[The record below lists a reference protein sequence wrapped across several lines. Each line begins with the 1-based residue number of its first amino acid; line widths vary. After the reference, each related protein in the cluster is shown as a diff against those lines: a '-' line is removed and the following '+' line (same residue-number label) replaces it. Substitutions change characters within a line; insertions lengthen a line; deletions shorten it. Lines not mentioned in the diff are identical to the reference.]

1 MKVTILT
8 SSADHPVYQELEQWI
23 AHRPDHEVRLTTSL
37 DEVLSGDVLFLVSCK
52 HLVHSPVRER
62 FGATLI
68 VHASDL
74 PEGRGMSPH
83 IWQILEGKEA
93 IVVTL
98 LEAEDQLDTGRIW
111 AQRTMRFAGHELFDE
126 INEALFDATL
136 ELMDE
141 ALDGFETIL
150 PRDQV
155 GEPSALYRTRSP
167 ADSELD
173 PVRSIEE
180 QFDLLRVADSQ
191 RFPAFFHHRGT
202 RYTMEI
208 RKAPEP

>member
-1 MKVTILT
+1 M
-8 SSADHPVYQELEQWI
+8 
-23 AHRPDHEVRLTTSL
+23 
-37 DEVLSGDVLFLVSCK
+37 DEVSSGDILFLISCK
-52 HLVHSPVRER
+52 HIVRSSTRDR

-83 IWQILEGKEA
+83 IWQILRGEDD

-98 LEAEDQLDTGRIW
+98 LEAEDLLDGGRIW

-126 INEALFDATL
+126 INEALFSATL

-150 PRDQV
+150 PRDQI
-155 GEPSALYRTRSP
+155 GEPSALFPARTP

-173 PVRSIEE
+173 PKRTIEE
-180 QFDLLRVADSQ
+180 QFDLLRVVDSQ
-191 RFPAFFHHRGT
+191 RFPAFFHHRGV
-202 RYTMEI
+202 RYTLEI
-208 RKAPEP
+208 RKAQETEPASPTSGS